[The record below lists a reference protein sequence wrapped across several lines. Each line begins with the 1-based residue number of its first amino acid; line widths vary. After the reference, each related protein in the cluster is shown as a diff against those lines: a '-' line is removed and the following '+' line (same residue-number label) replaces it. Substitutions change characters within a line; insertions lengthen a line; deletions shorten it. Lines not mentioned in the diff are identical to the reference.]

1 MSKTAITPTR
11 EQDYPQWYQEVVK
24 AADLAEASDVRGCM
38 IIKPQGYAIWENMQ
52 SNLDAR
58 FKALGH
64 MNAYFPLL
72 IPLSYME
79 QEAKHVEGFAKECA
93 VVTHTR
99 LEANDEGGLSPASPL
114 EEPYI
119 IRPTSETIIGKSFA
133 KWIQSHRDLPL
144 KLNQWAN
151 VMRWEMRTRIFLRTS
166 EFLWQEGHTAHATAA
181 EAQEETMQML
191 DVYAQ
196 FSEEMA
202 AIPVI
207 KGEKTPEERF
217 PGAEHTYT
225 IEAMMQDKKALQ
237 SGTSHFLGQGFS
249 KSFGIE
255 FADKEGK
262 LQLAWTTSWG
272 MTTRM
277 IGGVIMVHSDDDGLI
292 CPPRLAPQHIVIIP
306 IIRKAEETEAIMTY
320 CETLATNLRG
330 QNFHGAPL
338 RVLLDTRDMNGGE
351 KTWEHIKK
359 GVPIRLEVGPRD
371 MANNSVFMGRRDLG
385 IKEKQGIAKDEFTE
399 QAVTLLDEIQVN
411 LYKRAKSFMQDNTQ
425 TITNLDKFQ
434 KLFAGDAAPG
444 FVQCHCDESAD
455 YIKLIKPLKA
465 TARCILLDDTVTG
478 TCIFTG
484 KETTRQVI
492 FAKAY

>member
-1 MSKTAITPTR
+1 MAKTAITPTR
-11 EQDYPQWYQEVVK
+11 QEDYPQWYQEVIK
-24 AADLAEASDVRGCM
+24 AADLAENSDVRGCM

-52 SNLDAR
+52 ANLDAR

-64 MNAYFPLL
+64 VNAYFPLL

-79 QEAKHVEGFAKECA
+79 KEAEHVEGFAKECA

-114 EEPYI
+114 EEPYV
-119 IRPTSETIIGKSFA
+119 IRPTSETIINKSFA
-133 KWIQSHRDLPL
+133 KWIQSHRDLPM

-166 EFLWQEGHTAHATAA
+166 EFLWQEGHTAHATAD
-181 EAQEETMQML
+181 EAQQETMQML

-196 FSEEMA
+196 FAKEVA

-237 SGTSHFLGQGFS
+237 AGTSHFLGQNFS

-255 FADKEGK
+255 YADKDGK

-272 MTTRM
+272 MSTR
-277 IGGVIMVHSDDDGLI
+277 ILGGMIMVHGDDNGLV

-306 IIRKAEETEAIMTY
+306 IIRKAEEQDAIMQY
-320 CETLATNLRG
+320 CKDLADQLRQ
-330 QNFHGAPL
+330 QNYFGAPL
-338 RVLLDTRDMNGGE
+338 RVLLDTREMNGGE

-371 MANNSVFMGRRDLG
+371 MANNSVFMGRRDLDVKDKKG
-385 IKEKQGIAKDEFTE
+385 IDKAEFIQ
-399 QAVTLLDEIQVN
+399 QAAALLDEMQNN
-411 LYKRAKSFMQDNTQ
+411 LYERAKTFMETNMQAVADLQSFE
-425 TITNLDKFQ
+425 
-434 KLFAGDAAPG
+434 KLFADADAPG
-444 FVQCHCDESAD
+444 FVQVFCDESAE
-455 YIKLIKPLKA
+455 YIELIKPLKA
-465 TARCILLDDTVTG
+465 TARCVLLDTDSQGSCV
-478 TCIFTG
+478 FTG
-484 KETTRQVI
+484 KNTKRQVI